1 MDQVLKT
8 ACVQISASP
17 DIQENIKTITDF
29 VRQAAAEGARFIA
42 TPENSCHMVFPQEA
56 KLESATDEG
65 ANLVVQAM
73 SELASELG
81 VWILLG
87 SVAVTA
93 SNGKIANRSIFL
105 SDKGEIAARYDKI
118 HLFDVDLKN
127 GESYRESSVFVAGDK
142 AVVADSPWGK
152 IGLSI
157 CYDVRFPH
165 LYRGLAKAGASIIT
179 VPAAFTVP
187 TGQAHWHTLL
197 RARAIENGAFVIA
210 PGQCGTHAGDRQTYG
225 HSLIIDP
232 WGEILAEAG
241 EQPEVIYADL
251 DLSKVDHVRSSVPAL
266 SHDRDYHLM

>member
-17 DIQENIKTITDF
+17 DIQENIKTLSAF
-29 VRQAAAEGARFIA
+29 VREAAGQGAQFIA
-42 TPENSCHMVFPQEA
+42 TPENSCHMVFPQES
-56 KLESATDEG
+56 KLETATDEDG
-65 ANLVVQAM
+65 HAVIEAM
-73 SELASELG
+73 SDLAKELD

-87 SVAVTA
+87 SISVTA
-93 SNGKIANRSIFL
+93 SDGKIANRSIL
-105 SDKGEIAARYDKI
+105 LNAQGEIVARYDKI

-127 GESYRESSVFVAGDK
+127 GESYRESNIFVGGNK
-142 AVVADSPWGK
+142 AVIADSPWGT

-165 LYRGLAKAGASIIT
+165 LYRQLAKAGASIIT

-210 PGQCGTHAGDRQTYG
+210 PGQCGTHAGDRQTFG

-251 DLSKVDHVRSSVPAL
+251 DLSKVDHVRSSVPSL
-266 SHDRDYHLM
+266 QHDRDYHIL